1 MIFRLTS
8 CIVFVHFFSG
18 IGYAQEVPDL
28 QFSTFIGKVYQLPA
42 DSLQKGFRPYIN
54 NLDPYTTVEWTE
66 LNFPKRASDDYYPG
80 IDLGSSYGIDFHSQL
95 TVTHAG
101 VYLFGLKSDDGS
113 RLWID
118 NQLLLN
124 NDVKSKDRK
133 GHMELCADSIALD
146 KGVYDIRI
154 WYCQAYPTAMGIQFK
169 AKMIREI
176 DGLPQRLPV
185 QLSIYFDSDQSVV
198 SPEDSLLLI
207 NTLEGI
213 ENINDSSISIL
224 GYTDDI
230 GSAEYNVQ
238 LSKDR
243 AESVKAL
250 IDLYTDGDLSIV
262 IKGLGEVVAKGEN
275 RSQHRRVDVEI
286 LLNGHLFSRKD

>member
-1 MIFRLTS
+1 MYLTVS
-8 CIVFVHFFSG
+8 T
-18 IGYAQEVPDL
+18 GYAQNLPDL
-28 QFSTFIGKVYQLPA
+28 QFSAFIGKVYQLPA

-54 NLDPYTTVEWTE
+54 NLEPYTTVEWAE

-80 IDLGSSYGIDFHSQL
+80 IDLASSYGIDFHSQM
-95 TVTHAG
+95 TVTQPG

-118 NQLLLN
+118 SKLLLN

-146 KGVYDIRI
+146 KGTYDVRI

-169 AKMIREI
+169 AKMVREI
-176 DGLPQRLPV
+176 DGLLQQPPL
-185 QLSIYFDSDQSVV
+185 QLSLYFDSDQSVV
-198 SPEDSLLLI
+198 SSEDSLLLI
-207 NTLEGI
+207 HTLSGI
-213 ENINDSSISIL
+213 ENINASSISIL

-230 GSAEYNVQ
+230 GSAPCNVR

-243 AESVKAL
+243 AEAVKAL
-250 IDLYTDGDLSIV
+250 IDQYTDGDLPIV
-262 IKGLGEVVAKGEN
+262 IKGLGEVVAQGVD

-286 LLNGHLFSRKD
+286 VRKGELSSRKD